1 MLLRGGHVW
10 RRRYLV
16 LVCVFFFQAED
27 GIRDLTVTGV
37 QTCALPILPELKVDF
52 RRRSGVVG
60 VTGEEPPKAVPTP
73 TERIHRGD
81 AAVSPWLPSIVT
93 MSEWARVCRT
103 PPPITRLSAWAESEP
118 TSTPTDAVHVQRGGT
133 SYPAST
139 WSAVALRA
147 SREDWAEA
155 PERLRLASTARWACR
170 GEIATPKSNPAAV

>member
-1 MLLRGGHVW
+1 MNDGVRDLF
-10 RRRYLV
+10 
-16 LVCVFFFQAED
+16 VFFFSSRRRHTRFD
-27 GIRDLTVTGV
+27 CDWSSDVCSSDL
-37 QTCALPILPELKVDF
+37 DF

-103 PPPITRLSAWAESEP
+103 PAPITRLSAWVESEP
-118 TSTPTDAVHVQRGGT
+118 TSTPTDAVHVQRGVT

-139 WSAVALRA
+139 WSAVALGA